1 VRKWKGIVDPPLKVW
16 TYFREHP
23 DHFFTAEHVASQ
35 VGFGRRRTRKII
47 NELVERGKLETV
59 ETMSRMNWGGTKRM
73 FRSLRGTAWDCLA
86 QAELIA

>member
-1 VRKWKGIVDPPLKVW
+1 MRKWKGIHDPPLKVW

-23 DHFFTAEHVASQ
+23 DHFFTAEHVGAQ
-35 VGFGRRRTRKII
+35 VGFGRRRTRKIV
-47 NELVERGKLETV
+47 NELVERGKLEAV
-59 ETMSRMNWGGTKRM
+59 ETVSSMKWGQPRRM